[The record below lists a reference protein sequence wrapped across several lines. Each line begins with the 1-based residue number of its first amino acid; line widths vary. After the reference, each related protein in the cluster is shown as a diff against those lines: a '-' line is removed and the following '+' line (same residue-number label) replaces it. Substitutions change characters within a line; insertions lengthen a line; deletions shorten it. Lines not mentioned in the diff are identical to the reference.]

1 MAKKNKNKE
10 IENED
15 FMPEEKKSSFSLL
28 QFLKDERT
36 RYITSLVLILFSVFL
51 VFSFISYIFTWQE
64 DQSKLSQSFF
74 SYLFNADIDAEN
86 WAGKL
91 GAYVS
96 HILFHNTFGI
106 ASLSFVILLIALA
119 LRIVNVRWVSLSAL
133 IRHIIFITLWTSL
146 FLGFWFEV
154 QYFYLGG
161 AYGYYL
167 AKWFNAAI
175 GKLGTLILLFTTAF
189 AYVIIVFKRALPAL
203 KNMLHSMRKEPK
215 LVIELDNINETD
227 EQSTNDKE
235 DVPAELVEEEILEN
249 NEQIENQ
256 DIEDTL
262 VSKTDDSESNIFIK
276 EIPSETEGDV
286 SLIIERKSDE
296 DKEPYQLSQELV
308 EQFGEFDI
316 RLDAPKYQFPSL
328 DLLDDHNDDNN
339 QVSEEELLANKN
351 RIIETLKNYGIQINQ
366 IKATI
371 GPTVTLYEIVPAPG
385 VKISKIKNLEDDIA
399 LSLAALGIRIIAP
412 IPGKGTIG
420 IEVPNQN
427 PQTVSM
433 KSVIGSSKFQESKL
447 ELPVALGKNI
457 QNEVFVFDLAK
468 APHLLVAGAT
478 GQGKSVGLNAI
489 ITSLLYKKHP
499 SELKIVMI
507 DPKKIEL
514 SDYAK
519 IENHFLAKLPDEE
532 EPIITDVQKV
542 KNTLKSLT
550 VEMDKRYDLLKEVGG
565 IRTIKEYNEKLKKRE
580 ISPAKYPYI
589 PYIVVVVDEFADLI
603 ITAGREIEEPIARIA
618 QLARA
623 VGIHLIIA
631 TQRPSTNIIT
641 GSIKANFPTRI
652 AFRVTSMIDSRTI
665 IDTPGANQL
674 IGRGDMLISMGSDMV
689 RVQCAFVDA
698 KEVSRIVDHISNQ
711 QAPANHFYL
720 PQVADDTVFSS
731 NLDAMDNGKM
741 DDIFPDVARLI
752 VSSQMGSTS
761 LIQRKFSIGYARAGR
776 IMDQLEEAKIVGP
789 QEGSKARQVLIQ
801 DLNYLEQILKDLG
814 F

>member
-1 MAKKNKNKE
+1 MTKKKKE
-10 IENED
+10 IESED
-15 FMPEEKKSSFSLL
+15 FVQEEKKSDFSVVSFIN
-28 QFLKDERT
+28 DERT
-36 RYITSLVLILFSVFL
+36 RFITALILLFFAVFL
-51 VFSFISYIFTWQE
+51 VFSFVSYIFTWSD
-64 DQSKLSQSFF
+64 DQSKITQPFF
-74 SYLFNADIDAEN
+74 KYLFNPDINAEN

-96 HILFHNTFGI
+96 HVLFHNTFGI
-106 ASLSFVILLIALA
+106 ASLSLILLIVVIAFRLVKVK
-119 LRIVNVRWVSLSAL
+119 LMSIRKLLKYL
-133 IRHIIFITLWTSL
+133 IFLTLWVSL
-146 FLGFWFEV
+146 FLGYWFGTN
-154 QYFYLGG
+154 YFYLGG
-161 AYGYYL
+161 AYGYYMSR
-167 AKWFNAAI
+167 WFNTII
-175 GKLGTLILLFTTAF
+175 GNLGTLVLLFISAF
-189 AYVIIVFKRALPAL
+189 AFVIIVFKQALPAIKRFFSSFKSEQKPVSQL
-203 KNMLHSMRKEPK
+203 SDSENMEEVNEVHQAIDENFETVKDNLEDNEEKI
-215 LVIELDNINETD
+215 IEELME
-227 EQSTNDKE
+227 EDKE
-235 DVPAELVEEEILEN
+235 EIPKIVL
-249 NEQIENQ
+249 
-256 DIEDTL
+256 
-262 VSKTDDSESNIFIK
+262 K
-276 EIPSETEGDV
+276 EIPSEKEGDV
-286 SLIIERKSDE
+286 SLIIEQVGDNE
-296 DKEPYQLSQELV
+296 KEPYQLSQELV
-308 EQFGEFDI
+308 EQYGEFDI

-328 DLLDDHNDDNN
+328 DLLDEHKDENK

-351 RIIETLKNYGIQINQ
+351 KIIETLKNYGIQINQ

-433 KSVIGSSKFQESKL
+433 KSVIGSSKFQESKFD
-447 ELPVALGKNI
+447 LPVALGKTI

-580 ISPAKYPYI
+580 ISPAKYPYM
-589 PYIVVVVDEFADLI
+589 PYIIVVVDEFADLI
-603 ITAGREIEEPIARIA
+603 ITAGKEIEEPIARIA

-698 KEVSRIVDHISNQ
+698 KEVSRIVDHISQQ

-720 PQVADDTVFSS
+720 PQVVDENSMLS
-731 NLDAMDNGKM
+731 NMDGMDNGKL
-741 DDIFPDVARLI
+741 DDIFPDVCRLI
-752 VSSQMGSTS
+752 VSSQIGSTS

-776 IMDQLEEAKIVGP
+776 IMDQLEETKIVGP
-789 QEGSKARQVLIQ
+789 QEGSKPRQVLIQ